1 MNLLNTQVTQI
12 TKTQSRTHADTLRP
26 HDDKTLPAV
35 HAEPLVDV
43 QVRQLHEQI
52 PHFPLSSRNTECG
65 VLVLLRKLDLNNQAI
80 LLQIAG
86 RQKNCN
92 YKKYKLVVI
101 IVSVCLNK
109 HLTSKS
115 KLILCK
121 GKKLKLVLCKEQV
134 NHIR

>member
-1 MNLLNTQVTQI
+1 MANLLNTLVTQI
-12 TKTQSRTHADTLRP
+12 TKTQSRTHAHTLRP

-52 PHFPLSSRNTECG
+52 PRIPLSSRNTECG
-65 VLVLLRKLDLNNQAI
+65 VLVLLRKLDLIIQAV

-101 IVSVCLNK
+101 IVSVCPPLNK
-109 HLTSKS
+109 HLTS
-115 KLILCK
+115 
-121 GKKLKLVLCKEQV
+121 
-134 NHIR
+134 